1 MRLFPR
7 EAFDIPPGVAHL
19 CAGGEPPWLRSH
31 AEALTRYGAH
41 RNAGWD
47 GRLQQSGEVERVRAL
62 FATAW
67 AVPTDDIG
75 FVSSV
80 AEGCGMLGESLD
92 LPPGSNVVA
101 ADIEY
106 SSMLGGFALRPGL
119 ELRLVDGLASIPA
132 QVDANTRVILVSDI
146 SQLTGEAAD
155 LPALRAL
162 ADRVGAALVVDFT
175 QAAGWKQVR
184 PSVADF
190 AFSSCYKWLLATTGI
205 AVAYWNQA
213 RQPDWAPH
221 SAGWFSLKMPP
232 SGPIDWQAP
241 QLVPGAMRFCR
252 GNPAFVPLYMLG
264 HAVDTAAGW
273 ATPVALETHVHG
285 LATAFRAGVLDAQLP
300 CMTPPA
306 HGANVCLPHPASEAM
321 VASLHA
327 RGVMAWG
334 GRGRV
339 RFSFHGYNDMDDVD
353 FGLAA
358 LRQAWRLPLQP
369 MVGNATPAS
378 R

>member
-1 MRLFPR
+1 MSALFPR
-7 EAFDIPPGVAHL
+7 AAFDIPVGVSHL

-31 AEALTRYGAH
+31 ADALARYGAH

-47 GRLQQSGEVERVRAL
+47 GRLEQSAEVERVRGL
-62 FATAW
+62 FAAAW
-67 AVPTDDIG
+67 AVPVADIG

-80 AEGCGMLGESLD
+80 AEGCGLLGESLD

-106 SSMLGGFALRPGL
+106 SSMLGGFALRPGV
-119 ELRLVDGLASIPA
+119 EMRLADGLAGIAAKVNA
-132 QVDANTRVILVSDI
+132 QTRVILVSDI
-146 SQLTGEAAD
+146 SQLTGEAAN

-162 ADRVGAALVVDFT
+162 ADRFGAALVVDYT
-175 QAAGWKQVR
+175 QAAGWKQIR
-184 PSVADF
+184 PEIADF

-213 RQPDWAPH
+213 WQPAWAPR
-221 SAGWFSLKMPP
+221 SAGWFSLPQ
-232 SGPIDWQAP
+232 PIDWQAP
-241 QLVPGAMRFCR
+241 ALISGAMRFCR

-264 HAVDTAAGW
+264 HAVDIAASW
-273 ATPVALETHVHG
+273 TTPAALEAHVHG
-285 LATAFRAGVLDAQLP
+285 LTAAFRQGVLDAQLP
-300 CMTPPA
+300 CLTPA
-306 HGANVCLPHPASEAM
+306 SHGANVCLPHAASEA
-321 VASLHA
+321 VVGALHE

-339 RFSFHGYNDMDDVD
+339 RFSFHGYNDASDVQA
-353 FGLAA
+353 GLAA
-358 LRQAWRLPLQP
+358 LRAVWRLPLQP
-369 MVGNATPAS
+369 MAGSATPAS

>member
-1 MRLFPR
+1 MSALFPR
-7 EAFDIPPGVAHL
+7 AAFDIPAGVAHL
-19 CAGGEPPWLRSH
+19 CCGGEPPWLRSH
-31 AEALTRYGAH
+31 AEALARYGAH

-47 GRLQQSGEVERVRAL
+47 GRLQQSAEVERVRAL
-62 FATAW
+62 FAAAW
-67 AVPTDDIG
+67 DVPAADIG

-106 SSMLGGFALRPGL
+106 SSMLGGFALRPGV
-119 ELRLVDGLASIPA
+119 EMRLADGLAGIPG
-132 QVDANTRVILVSDI
+132 QVDGNTRVILVSDI

-155 LPALRAL
+155 LAALRAL
-162 ADRVGAALVVDFT
+162 ADGVGAALVVDFT
-175 QAAGWKQVR
+175 QAAGWKQI
-184 PSVADF
+184 SAGIADF

-213 RQPDWAPH
+213 RQPGWAPR
-221 SAGWFSLKMPP
+221 SGGWFSLPM
-232 SGPIDWQAP
+232 PIDWSAP
-241 QLVPGAMRFCR
+241 ALIPGAMRFCR

-264 HAVDTAAGW
+264 HAVDAAAGW
-273 ATPVALETHVHG
+273 ATPAALEAHVHG
-285 LATAFRAGVLDAQLP
+285 LAAAFRQGVLEAQLP
-300 CMTPPA
+300 CLTPAA

-321 VASLHA
+321 VAALHE

-339 RFSFHGYNDMDDVD
+339 RFSFHGYNGMDDVQA
-353 FGLAA
+353 GLAA
-358 LRQAWRLPLQP
+358 LRDAWRQPLQP
-369 MVGNATPAS
+369 MAGSATPAA